1 MTNVNQLISI
11 IIPVFNESE
20 SIGYLLD
27 EVLNVMCTNKL
38 NFEIVVV
45 NDGSQD
51 GTSNVLDE
59 LTIKI
64 KELSVISLR
73 KNYGQT
79 AAMAAGFDNS
89 NGEIV
94 ITLDGDLQND
104 PNDIPILISHINEGY
119 DLICGWRYD
128 RKDKWINRRIPSKIA
143 NKLIANVTGLKL
155 HDYGCSLKAF
165 KKEILDDIKL
175 YGELHRFL
183 PVLANIEGA
192 KIKEIKVNHRSRK
205 YGSSKYGIDR
215 TFRVLMDLLTVWFMT
230 RFLTR
235 PMYGFGFIGIISI
248 LVSLGMTSYLLIVK
262 MFGEDI
268 GNRPMLMFALILGIA
283 GVQLFSFGLLSELL
297 IRTYHESQNRPIYRV
312 RKIQTKINNWMLL
325 EFSNKISRNFNYN
338 WIHIF

>member
-1 MTNVNQLISI
+1 MTNPNQLISI

-27 EVLNVMCTNKL
+27 EVLYVMNSNKL
-38 NFEIVVV
+38 LFEIVVV

-51 GTSNVLDE
+51 NTSNVLDE
-59 LTIKI
+59 LTNKI
-64 KELSVISLR
+64 KELSVITLR
-73 KNYGQT
+73 TNYGQT

-89 NGEIV
+89 NGEIL

-104 PNDIPILISHINEGY
+104 PNDIPKLISHINEGY

-128 RKDKWINRRIPSKIA
+128 RKDKLINRRIPSKIA

-183 PVLANIEGA
+183 PVLAKIEGA

-230 RFLTR
+230 KFLTR
-235 PMYGFGFIGIISI
+235 PMYGFGFVGIISI
-248 LVSLGMTSYLLIVK
+248 LVSLGMTSYLFIIKLL
-262 MFGEDI
+262 GNDI

-283 GVQLFSFGLLSELL
+283 GVQLFSFGLLGELL
-297 IRTYHESQNRPIYRV
+297 IRTYHESQNRPIYRI
-312 RKIQTKINNWMLL
+312 RKIQSI
-325 EFSNKISRNFNYN
+325 SNE
-338 WIHIF
+338 

>member
-1 MTNVNQLISI
+1 MKYPNQLISI

-20 SIGYLLD
+20 SIEYLLD
-27 EVLNVMCTNKL
+27 EVLNVMLSNKL

-51 GTSNVLDE
+51 TTSTVLDE

-73 KNYGQT
+73 TNYGQT

-89 NGEIV
+89 NGEVV

-104 PNDIPILISHINEGY
+104 PNDIPKLISHINEGY

-128 RKDKWINRRIPSKIA
+128 RKDKLINRRIPSKIA
-143 NKLIANVTGLKL
+143 NKLIANVTGLNL

-183 PVLANIEGA
+183 PVLAKIEGA

-205 YGSSKYGIDR
+205 FGSSKYGIDR

-230 RFLTR
+230 KFLTR
-235 PMYGFGFIGIISI
+235 PMYGFGFVGIISI
-248 LVSLGMTSYLLIVK
+248 LISLIMTSYLIIIKIL
-262 MFGEDI
+262 GEDI

-297 IRTYHESQNRPIYRV
+297 IRTYHESQNRPIYRI
-312 RKIQTKINNWMLL
+312 RKIQTKMNN
-325 EFSNKISRNFNYN
+325 
-338 WIHIF
+338 

>member
-1 MTNVNQLISI
+1 MTNPNQLISI

-27 EVLNVMCTNKL
+27 EVLNVMCSNKL

-51 GTSNVLDE
+51 STSNVLDE

-73 KNYGQT
+73 TNYGQT

-89 NGEIV
+89 NGEVV

-104 PNDIPILISHINEGY
+104 PNDIPKLISHINEGY

-128 RKDKWINRRIPSKIA
+128 RKDKLINRRIPSKIA

-183 PVLANIEGA
+183 PVLAKIEGA
-192 KIKEIKVNHRSRK
+192 KIKEIKVNHRIRK

-230 RFLTR
+230 KFLTR
-235 PMYGFGFIGIISI
+235 PMYGFGFVGIISI
-248 LVSLGMTSYLLIVK
+248 LISLGMTSYLFILK
-262 MFGEDI
+262 LLGNDI
-268 GNRPMLMFALILGIA
+268 GNRPLLMFALILGIT

-297 IRTYHESQNRPIYRV
+297 IRTYHESQNRPIYRI
-312 RKIQTKINNWMLL
+312 RKIQTKN
-325 EFSNKISRNFNYN
+325 E
-338 WIHIF
+338 

>member
-1 MTNVNQLISI
+1 MTNPNQLISI

-27 EVLNVMCTNKL
+27 EVLNVMYSNKL

-51 GTSNVLDE
+51 STSNVLDE

-73 KNYGQT
+73 TNYGQT

-89 NGEIV
+89 NGEVV

-104 PNDIPILISHINEGY
+104 PTDIPKLISHINEGY

-128 RKDKWINRRIPSKIA
+128 RKDKLINRRIPSKIA

-183 PVLANIEGA
+183 PVLAKIEGA

-230 RFLTR
+230 KFLTR
-235 PMYGFGFIGIISI
+235 PMYGFGFVGIISI
-248 LVSLGMTSYLLIVK
+248 LVSLGMTSYLFIIKIL
-262 MFGEDI
+262 GEDI

-297 IRTYHESQNRPIYRV
+297 IRTYHESQNRPIYRI
-312 RKIQTKINNWMLL
+312 RKIQTKMNN
-325 EFSNKISRNFNYN
+325 
-338 WIHIF
+338 

>member
-1 MTNVNQLISI
+1 MKNPNQLISI

-20 SIGYLLD
+20 SIEYLLD
-27 EVLNVMCTNKL
+27 EVLNVMLSNKF
-38 NFEIVVV
+38 NFEIIVV

-51 GTSNVLDE
+51 NTSIVLDE

-73 KNYGQT
+73 TNYGQT

-89 NGEIV
+89 NGEVV

-104 PNDIPILISHINEGY
+104 PNDIPKLITHLNNGY
-119 DLICGWRYD
+119 DLICGWRYA
-128 RKDKWINRRIPSKIA
+128 RKDKLINRRIPSKIA

-183 PVLANIEGA
+183 PVLAKIEGA

-230 RFLTR
+230 KFLTR
-235 PMYGFGFIGIISI
+235 PMYGFGFVGIISI
-248 LVSLGMTSYLLIVK
+248 LVSLGMTSYLFIIKIL
-262 MFGEDI
+262 GEDI

-297 IRTYHESQNRPIYRV
+297 IRTYHESQNRPIYRI
-312 RKIQTKINNWMLL
+312 RKIQTKINN
-325 EFSNKISRNFNYN
+325 
-338 WIHIF
+338 

>member
-1 MTNVNQLISI
+1 MTNPNQLISI

-27 EVLNVMCTNKL
+27 EVLNVMYSNKL

-51 GTSNVLDE
+51 TTSNVLDE

-73 KNYGQT
+73 TNYGQT

-89 NGEIV
+89 NGEVV

-104 PNDIPILISHINEGY
+104 PTDIPKLISHINEGY

-128 RKDKWINRRIPSKIA
+128 RKDKLINRRIPSKIA

-183 PVLANIEGA
+183 PVLAKIEGA

-230 RFLTR
+230 KFLTR
-235 PMYGFGFIGIISI
+235 PMYGFGFVGIISI
-248 LVSLGMTSYLLIVK
+248 LVSLGMTSYLFIIKIL
-262 MFGEDI
+262 GEDI

-297 IRTYHESQNRPIYRV
+297 IRTYHESQNRPIYRI
-312 RKIQTKINNWMLL
+312 RKIQTKN
-325 EFSNKISRNFNYN
+325 E
-338 WIHIF
+338 

>member
-1 MTNVNQLISI
+1 MSVIKQLISI

-27 EVLNVMCTNKL
+27 EVLNVIKDNNYNCEL
-38 NFEIVVV
+38 IVV
-45 NDGSQD
+45 NDGSRD
-51 GTSNVLDE
+51 NTSTVLDQ

-89 NGEIV
+89 KGEIV

-104 PNDIPILISHINEGY
+104 PNDIPKLISYINSGY
-119 DLICGWRYD
+119 DLVCGWRYE
-128 RKDKWINRRIPSKIA
+128 RKDKLLDRRIPSKIA

-165 KKEILDDIKL
+165 KKEIVDDIKL

-192 KIKEIKVNHRSRK
+192 KIKEIEVNHRSRQ

-230 RFLTR
+230 KFLTR
-235 PMYGFGFIGIISI
+235 PMYGFGFVGIISI
-248 LVSLGMTSYLLIVK
+248 LISLGMTFYLFVLK
-262 MFGEDI
+262 TLGQDI

-283 GVQLFSFGLLSELL
+283 GVQLFSFGLLGELL
-297 IRTYHESQNRPIYRV
+297 MRTYHESQNRPIYRV
-312 RKIQTKINNWMLL
+312 RKIQ
-325 EFSNKISRNFNYN
+325 SNSKE
-338 WIHIF
+338 

>member
-1 MTNVNQLISI
+1 MTNPNQLISI

-27 EVLNVMCTNKL
+27 EVLNVMCSNKL

-51 GTSNVLDE
+51 STSNVLDE

-73 KNYGQT
+73 TNYGQT

-89 NGEIV
+89 NGEVV

-104 PNDIPILISHINEGY
+104 PNDIPKLISHINEGY

-128 RKDKWINRRIPSKIA
+128 RKDKLINRRIPSKIA

-183 PVLANIEGA
+183 PVLAKIEGA

-230 RFLTR
+230 KFLTR
-235 PMYGFGFIGIISI
+235 PMYGFGFFGIISI
-248 LVSLGMTSYLLIVK
+248 LLSLGMTSYLFIIKLL
-262 MFGEDI
+262 GNDI

-283 GVQLFSFGLLSELL
+283 GVQLFSFGLLGELL
-297 IRTYHESQNRPIYRV
+297 IRTYHESQNRPIYRI
-312 RKIQTKINNWMLL
+312 RKIQSI
-325 EFSNKISRNFNYN
+325 SNE
-338 WIHIF
+338 

>member
-1 MTNVNQLISI
+1 MKNPNQLISI

-27 EVLNVMCTNKL
+27 EVLNVMQNNKL
-38 NFEIVVV
+38 NCELIVV
-45 NDGSQD
+45 NDGSND
-51 GTSNVLDE
+51 NTSTVLDE

-89 NGEIV
+89 KGEIV

-104 PNDIPILISHINEGY
+104 PNDIPKLISHINEGY
-119 DLICGWRYD
+119 DLICGWRYE
-128 RKDKWINRRIPSKIA
+128 RKDKLINRRIPSKIA

-165 KKEILDDIKL
+165 KKEIVDDIKL

-230 RFLTR
+230 KFLTR
-235 PMYGFGFIGIISI
+235 PMYGFGFFGIISI
-248 LVSLGMTSYLLIVK
+248 LLSLGMTSYLFIIKLL
-262 MFGEDI
+262 GNDI
-268 GNRPMLMFALILGIA
+268 GNRPMLTFALILGIA
-283 GVQLFSFGLLSELL
+283 GVQLFSFGLLGELL

-312 RKIQTKINNWMLL
+312 RKIQSTTND
-325 EFSNKISRNFNYN
+325 
-338 WIHIF
+338 

>member
-1 MTNVNQLISI
+1 MTNPNQLISI
-11 IIPVFNESE
+11 IIPVFNECE
-20 SIGYLLD
+20 SIGYLLY
-27 EVLNVMCTNKL
+27 EVLNVMSSNKL
-38 NFEIVVV
+38 NFEILVV

-51 GTSNVLDE
+51 STSNVLDE

-73 KNYGQT
+73 TNYGQT

-89 NGEIV
+89 NGEVV

-104 PNDIPILISHINEGY
+104 PNDIPKLISHINEGY

-128 RKDKWINRRIPSKIA
+128 RKDKLINRRIPSKIA

-183 PVLANIEGA
+183 PVLAKIEGA

-230 RFLTR
+230 KFLTR
-235 PMYGFGFIGIISI
+235 PMYGFGFVGIISI
-248 LVSLGMTSYLLIVK
+248 LVSLGMTSYLFIIKLL
-262 MFGEDI
+262 GNDI
-268 GNRPMLMFALILGIA
+268 GNRPLLMFALILGIA

-297 IRTYHESQNRPIYRV
+297 IRTYHESQNRPIYRI
-312 RKIQTKINNWMLL
+312 RKIQSI
-325 EFSNKISRNFNYN
+325 SNE
-338 WIHIF
+338 

>member
-1 MTNVNQLISI
+1 MKNITQFISI

-20 SIGYLLD
+20 SIGHLLE
-27 EVLNVMCTNKL
+27 EVLNVMQNNNLTCEL
-38 NFEIVVV
+38 IVV
-45 NDGSQD
+45 NDGSHD
-51 GTSNVLDE
+51 NTSTVLDE

-64 KELSVISLR
+64 KELTVISLR

-89 NGEIV
+89 KGEIV

-104 PNDIPILISHINEGY
+104 PNDIPILISHINAGY
-119 DLICGWRYD
+119 DLICGWRYE
-128 RKDKWINRRIPSKIA
+128 RKDKLINRRIPSKIA

-165 KKEILDDIKL
+165 KKEIVDDIKL

-215 TFRVLMDLLTVWFMT
+215 TFRVLMDLLTVWFIT
-230 RFLTR
+230 KFLTR
-235 PMYGFGFIGIISI
+235 PMYGFGFVGIISI
-248 LVSLGMTSYLLIVK
+248 LISLGMTSYLFIIKIL
-262 MFGEDI
+262 GQDI
-268 GNRPMLMFALILGIA
+268 GNRPMLFFALILGIA
-283 GVQLFSFGLLSELL
+283 GVQLFSFGLLAELL
-297 IRTYHESQNRPIYRV
+297 MRTYHESQNRPIYRV
-312 RKIQTKINNWMLL
+312 RKIQSTSNN
-325 EFSNKISRNFNYN
+325 
-338 WIHIF
+338 

>member
-1 MTNVNQLISI
+1 MNNITQLISV
-11 IIPVFNESE
+11 IIPVFNEGE

-27 EVLNVMCTNKL
+27 EVLNVMQNNKL
-38 NFEIVVV
+38 NCELIVV
-45 NDGSQD
+45 NDGSND
-51 GTSNVLDE
+51 NTSTVLDE

-89 NGEIV
+89 KGEIV

-104 PNDIPILISHINEGY
+104 PNDIPKLISHINEGY
-119 DLICGWRYD
+119 DLICGWRYE
-128 RKDKWINRRIPSKIA
+128 RKDKLISRRIPSKIA

-165 KKEILDDIKL
+165 KKEIVDDIKL

-230 RFLTR
+230 KFLTR
-235 PMYGFGFIGIISI
+235 PMYGFGFFGIVSI
-248 LVSLGMTSYLLIVK
+248 LISFGMTSYLFIIKLL
-262 MFGEDI
+262 GNDI

-283 GVQLFSFGLLSELL
+283 GVQLFSFGLLGELL
-297 IRTYHESQNRPIYRV
+297 IRTYHESQNRPIYRI
-312 RKIQTKINNWMLL
+312 RKIQST
-325 EFSNKISRNFNYN
+325 SNE
-338 WIHIF
+338 

>member
-1 MTNVNQLISI
+1 MNNITQLISV
-11 IIPVFNESE
+11 IIPVFNEGE

-27 EVLNVMCTNKL
+27 EVLNVMQNNKL
-38 NFEIVVV
+38 NCELIVV
-45 NDGSQD
+45 NDGSND
-51 GTSNVLDE
+51 NTSTVLDE

-89 NGEIV
+89 KGEIV

-104 PNDIPILISHINEGY
+104 PNDIPKLISHINQGY
-119 DLICGWRYD
+119 DLICGWRYE
-128 RKDKWINRRIPSKIA
+128 RKDKLISRRIPSKIA

-165 KKEILDDIKL
+165 KKEIVDDIKL

-230 RFLTR
+230 KFLTR
-235 PMYGFGFIGIISI
+235 PMYGFGFFGIVSI
-248 LVSLGMTSYLLIVK
+248 LISFGMTSYLFIIKLL
-262 MFGEDI
+262 GNDI

-283 GVQLFSFGLLSELL
+283 GVQLFSFGLLGELL
-297 IRTYHESQNRPIYRV
+297 IRTYHESQNRPIYRI
-312 RKIQTKINNWMLL
+312 RKIQST
-325 EFSNKISRNFNYN
+325 SNE
-338 WIHIF
+338 

>member
-1 MTNVNQLISI
+1 MKNPNQLISI

-27 EVLNVMCTNKL
+27 EVLNVMISNKL
-38 NFEIVVV
+38 IFEIIVV

-51 GTSNVLDE
+51 TTSNVLDE
-59 LTIKI
+59 LAIKI

-73 KNYGQT
+73 TNYGQT

-89 NGEIV
+89 NGEVV

-104 PNDIPILISHINEGY
+104 PNDIPKLISHINEGY

-128 RKDKWINRRIPSKIA
+128 RKDKLINRRIPSKIA
-143 NKLIANVTGLKL
+143 NKLIANVTGLNL

-183 PVLANIEGA
+183 PVLAKIEGA

-205 YGSSKYGIDR
+205 FGSSKYGIDR

-230 RFLTR
+230 KFLTR
-235 PMYGFGFIGIISI
+235 PMYGFGFVGIISI
-248 LVSLGMTSYLLIVK
+248 LISLIMTSYLIIIKIL
-262 MFGEDI
+262 GEDI

-297 IRTYHESQNRPIYRV
+297 IRTYHESQNRPIYRI
-312 RKIQTKINNWMLL
+312 RKIQTKMNN
-325 EFSNKISRNFNYN
+325 
-338 WIHIF
+338 